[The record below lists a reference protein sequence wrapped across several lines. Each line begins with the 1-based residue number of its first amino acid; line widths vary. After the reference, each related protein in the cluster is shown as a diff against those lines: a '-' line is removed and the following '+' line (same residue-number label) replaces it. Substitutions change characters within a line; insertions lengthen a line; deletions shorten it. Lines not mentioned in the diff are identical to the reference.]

1 MNIKLLIS
9 KALKIILNPPAVRE
23 CEISKNAKVCS
34 KSELNFT
41 SVGDYSY
48 IGYQCYAAKASI
60 GKFCSIGDGC
70 KIGGPSHP
78 IDWVS
83 TSPVFHAGKNVL
95 RKNFS
100 KHDYVPFASTVIEN
114 DVWLGN
120 NVLVKAGVRI
130 STGAVIGM
138 GSVVTHDVGPY
149 EIWAGNPAKMVRKR
163 FDEETIYLLL
173 KSKWW
178 DLSDSE
184 LQQCAVYFNNP
195 RQFFKHVK
203 NRTKV
208 CV

>member
-1 MNIKLLIS
+1 MRDMNIKLLIS
-9 KALKIILNPPAVRE
+9 KVLKIILNPPAVRE

-60 GKFCSIGDGC
+60 GRFCSIGDGC

-78 IDWVS
+78 TDWVS

-95 RKNFS
+95 GKNFS
-100 KHDYVPFASTVIEN
+100 KHGYDPFASTVIEN

-138 GSVVTHDVGPY
+138 GSVVTHDVGSY
-149 EIWAGNPAKMVRKR
+149 EIWAGNPARMIRKR
-163 FDEETIYLLL
+163 FDEDIIRKLLE
-173 KSKWW
+173 SKWW
-178 DLSDSE
+178 DMSE
-184 LQQCAVYFNNP
+184 KELRKFAQYFYDP
-195 RQFFKHVK
+195 TLFLDELDK
-203 NRTKV
+203 
-208 CV
+208 